1 MDKTLSAVYQSL
13 CVLSAI
19 SCVHGVILK
28 SCPIW
33 HIPIQDHSGHTECVC
48 SDKLRSIVKC
58 NGDLLSIRYG
68 YCLTW
73 NNSTNSAE
81 IHRCL
86 LDYWDRN
93 SFVCIRH
100 YSSVYHLPVNISG
113 MELDYVTCQKLNN
126 RQGSLCERCIDGY
139 GPALFSNSISCADCS
154 KNRNLW
160 ILNVLF
166 QLSMVT
172 LLCLVIILLQIKGA
186 SSPLNV
192 IITYSQIC
200 AVGLKIGDVTRSR
213 LVCYFGRVFVV
224 SVKTVIDVL
233 NLDFFRALIP
243 PLCISQSTNAI
254 NSLLFDYLVAF
265 YPLIFTVFIY
275 ISIEL
280 YDRNIK
286 LFVLLS
292 YPIRKCM
299 AIFRTSWDPRRTILN
314 TFVTF
319 FLLSYSK
326 LLFVSVNLLIASQSR
341 NSRGERVPNTIVL
354 LYDPST
360 RFFHSEHI
368 PYAIFALL
376 VIVLFILLPPL
387 LLVLYPTR
395 LFRWS
400 LLHLRFHRWDILH
413 HVMDVFQ
420 GWYKDGTE
428 GTRDFRCFSA
438 LYLFLRV
445 GFSCLLVTV
454 LMAPATDRYHYI
466 LLVFGVVHVFLGV
479 TVLIIKP
486 HRKSWMSNA
495 DGIIFTL
502 LGSIFLLVSLS
513 SMYMYMYIMAAVIT
527 PLVLTLTFLYV
538 ACKFVK
544 EHKLHVC

>member
-1 MDKTLSAVYQSL
+1 MSAVYQSL

-19 SCVHGVILK
+19 SYVHSVKLK

-48 SDKLRSIVKC
+48 SDKLDSIINC
-58 NGDLLSIRYG
+58 NGDLLSIQYG

-93 SFVCIRH
+93 SIVCIGH
-100 YSSVYHLPVNISG
+100 CSSVYHVPVNISG
-113 MELDYVTCQKLNN
+113 MELNYLTCQKLNN
-126 RQGSLCERCIDGY
+126 RQGSLCECCIDGY

-200 AVGLKIGDVTRSR
+200 AVGLKIGGATRSQ

-243 PLCISQSTNAI
+243 PLCISLSTNAI

-265 YPLIFTVFIY
+265 IH
-275 ISIEL
+275 
-280 YDRNIK
+280 
-286 LFVLLS
+286 LFSL
-292 YPIRKCM
+292 P
-299 AIFRTSWDPRRTILN
+299 
-314 TFVTF
+314 
-319 FLLSYSK
+319 
-326 LLFVSVNLLIASQSR
+326 
-341 NSRGERVPNTIVL
+341 
-354 LYDPST
+354 
-360 RFFHSEHI
+360 
-368 PYAIFALL
+368 
-376 VIVLFILLPPL
+376 LFIS
-387 LLVLYPTR
+387 V
-395 LFRWS
+395 
-400 LLHLRFHRWDILH
+400 
-413 HVMDVFQ
+413 
-420 GWYKDGTE
+420 
-428 GTRDFRCFSA
+428 
-438 LYLFLRV
+438 
-445 GFSCLLVTV
+445 
-454 LMAPATDRYHYI
+454 
-466 LLVFGVVHVFLGV
+466 
-479 TVLIIKP
+479 
-486 HRKSWMSNA
+486 
-495 DGIIFTL
+495 
-502 LGSIFLLVSLS
+502 LS
-513 SMYMYMYIMAAVIT
+513 SMT
-527 PLVLTLTFLYV
+527 ETLNFSYLL
-538 ACKFVK
+538 AIP
-544 EHKLHVC
+544 